1 MNGQTNL
8 AKLQKKDN
16 EMYENL
22 AIRLD
27 PTRSFLDA
35 TKYVN
40 GATSIFMNQL

>member
-1 MNGQTNL
+1 MNGQGNL
-8 AKLQKKDN
+8 TKHQKKDN

-35 TKYVN
+35 KYVN
-40 GATSIFMNQL
+40 GATSIFMN